1 MKYMQFVDD
10 PDRTLVAEAKARL
23 HATYDSHDNVVVMFS
38 GGKDS
43 LVCLHLA
50 GQVQLERGM
59 TGPVKAIFWDY
70 EFFTRPLLDYVEEV
84 RGWDWVDLRWVCL
97 ARESTTLAVGAS
109 GGEVRSIVFW
119 ANDREWVRE
128 PPDFAEWVAPGQLVS
143 LNEKDAWVGS
153 QYPGSVAVVTG
164 VRASESVNRLRS
176 VVVRMAYNWES
187 TARNGVVVAKPIYD
201 WLDNDVYRFLYECA
215 ELPTVYQWLMV
226 TNQGL
231 RTSTVTHR
239 GAAKYMDRVAQVDP
253 DLYDRICQVMPEMK
267 LQAMYW
273 SELDADAVMEE
284 YGQDYM
290 GVKRWIDDHVTNEEL
305 HAVATNTLEIALK
318 RILVSPEAYPPRDV
332 LAHFLY
338 GNLKGEVQPVS
349 RSRR

>member
-1 MKYMQFVDD
+1 MKHVQFVDG

-23 HATYDSHDNVVVMFS
+23 HATYDSHDTVVVMFS

-50 GQVQLERGM
+50 RQVQLERGM

-70 EFFTRPLLDYVEEV
+70 EFFTRPLLDYVKEV
-84 RGWDWVDLRWVCL
+84 RGWDWVDLRWICMS
-97 ARESTTLAVGAS
+97 RESTTLTVGPNGA
-109 GGEVRSIVFW
+109 EVQTIVFW
-119 ANDREWVRE
+119 ADDREWVRE
-128 PPDFAEWVAPGQLVS
+128 PPDYAEWVNPGHLFTMD
-143 LNEKDAWVGS
+143 EKDAWVGS
-153 QYPGSVAVVTG
+153 QYPGSVASVTG
-164 VRASESVNRLRS
+164 VRAAESVNRLRS
-176 VVVRMAYNWES
+176 VVVRMSYNWES
-187 TARNGVVVAKPIYD
+187 TARKGATVAKPIYD
-201 WLDNDVYRFLYECA
+201 WLDNDVYRFLYENA
-215 ELPTVYQWLMV
+215 ELPTVYQWLMIS
-226 TNQGL
+226 NQGL

-239 GAAKYMDRVAQVDP
+239 GAAKYLDRVAQVDP

-273 SELDADAVMEE
+273 SELDTEAVMKE

-305 HAVATNTLEIALK
+305 HATAMKTFESAMN
-318 RILVSPEAYPPRDV
+318 RILVTPEAYPPRTV

-338 GNLKGEVQPVS
+338 GNLKGAIQPVS
-349 RSRR
+349 RSKR